1 MRTTHFPSSS
11 GGGSSAQPPVGRIP
25 PPRMQTKPGCRPPS
39 STASRPPGHV
49 TCGACWE
56 AKPLDA
62 GQVTCHACWEANQQP
77 PPPTPVDRMTDTCKN
92 ITLPQTLFAGG
103 DNEKMLCLH
112 VITVSLNL
120 SDFKALW
127 VLCWKLGNRAIQS
140 TKCVTCFWFSK
151 DSSTAWL
158 LGVVSDNFSYWF
170 ANCIPWTHHI
180 NQVILLIF
188 DFCNNSFHFIN

>member
-1 MRTTHFPSSS
+1 MSVPGGSLWREIPS
-11 GGGSSAQPPVGRIP
+11 GG
-25 PPRMQTKPGCRPPS
+25 RPPWKEHGTRQS
-39 STASRPPGHV
+39 DRKLHHTLFGKNLGSGSHTGSDIIHPLPP
-49 TCGACWE
+49 W
-56 AKPLDA
+56 
-62 GQVTCHACWEANQQP
+62 
-77 PPPTPVDRMTDTCKN
+77 TDNRYEN
-92 ITLPQTLFAGG
+92 ITFPQLIWQAVTMK
-103 DNEKMLCLH
+103 KMCFH

-127 VLCWKLGNRAIQS
+127 MLCWKLGNRAIQS

>member
-1 MRTTHFPSSS
+1 
-11 GGGSSAQPPVGRIP
+11 
-25 PPRMQTKPGCRPPS
+25 MQTPLLHYMQTPWSCDLWCMLGSQAPGCWS
-39 STASRPPGHV
+39 GDLWCMLGS
-49 TCGACWE
+49 
-56 AKPLDA
+56 
-62 GQVTCHACWEANQQP
+62 QP
-77 PPPTPVDRMTDTCKN
+77 TTPPPTPVDRMTDTCKN

-151 DSSTAWL
+151 DGSTAWL